1 MPFSPVLQVKRP
13 KEVAVL
19 LPKYNSLSMTDTFS
33 GTLQSPL
40 LFLGTT
46 SLCLEEG
53 IQAGLG
59 CHPAVTITF
68 LDLKTHS
75 GSKVLWETPLQHHQ
89 GTYTSRE
96 ECFND
101 VVMIY
106 WPSKGL
112 LKSRPC

>member
-1 MPFSPVLQVKRP
+1 
-13 KEVAVL
+13 
-19 LPKYNSLSMTDTFS
+19 MTDTS
-33 GTLQSPL
+33 VAPWAVTSL

-75 GSKVLWETPLQHHQ
+75 VKGALGDVTTTPSRQFI
-89 GTYTSRE
+89 TSRE
-96 ECFND
+96 EWFND

-106 WPSKGL
+106 WASKGL

>member
-1 MPFSPVLQVKRP
+1 MAFP
-13 KEVAVL
+13 KC
-19 LPKYNSLSMTDTFS
+19 NSLSMTDTS
-33 GTLQSPL
+33 MAPWTVASL

-59 CHPAVTITF
+59 CHSAVTITF

-75 GSKVLWETPLQHHQ
+75 VKGALGNVITTPSRQFI
-89 GTYTSRE
+89 TSRE